1 MAPNI
6 IVSRP
11 TFPTYL
17 LPSFNLPFRRRP
29 SSPPPPPTTTTATTT
44 PTPEASQIPSLSSSP
59 TSSTTDEVPTPP
71 NSPPP
76 PPYQDTITTSSPS
89 SPADTK
95 LPPSRLRPRR
105 QTRTKPAA
113 LTISRTQP
121 DTLRCST
128 CSSDIAFASQ
138 IVSKGFTGRY
148 GRAYLVSPTT
158 LPTPASPSSTRN
170 SGPAGPGTLA
180 NVRIGKCE
188 NRQLVTGWHV
198 VADITCLLCSA
209 KLGWKYVDAKELSQ
223 KYKVGKFILEVERV
237 VPFRSWEDVSPGQGV
252 CPDED
257 EDGVSDESESDE
269 DEVMGGTKDKADAGD
284 AVREGE
290 ESEEG
295 SAGKDSSDPEE
306 VEIEL
311 DSEDEDDLEDMFSG
325 TWDPEVVAKRRS
337 RRVTTAARKK

>member
-29 SSPPPPPTTTTATTT
+29 FSPPPTTATTT

-59 TSSTTDEVPTPP
+59 TSSTTDEAPTPP

-89 SPADTK
+89 PAAAVTDTK
-95 LPPSRLRPRR
+95 LPPSRLRPARR
-105 QTRTKPAA
+105 QPCTKPAA

-158 LPTPASPSSTRN
+158 LPTPASPTSTKN

-237 VPFRSWEDVSPGQGV
+237 VPFRSWEDVSPGYLDG
-252 CPDED
+252 DY
-257 EDGVSDESESDE
+257 EDGASDESESDE
-269 DEVMGGTKDKADAGD
+269 DEVMGGSGKDKAVAGD
-284 AVREGE
+284 AEREGE
-290 ESEEG
+290 ESGEG
-295 SAGKDSSDPEE
+295 AGATDDSSGTEE
-306 VEIEL
+306 EIEL

-337 RRVTTAARKK
+337 RRVTAAARKK

>member
-29 SSPPPPPTTTTATTT
+29 SSPPPTTATTT

-59 TSSTTDEVPTPP
+59 TSSTTDEAPTPP

-89 SPADTK
+89 PAAAVTDTE
-95 LPPSRLRPRR
+95 LPPSRLRPARR
-105 QTRTKPAA
+105 QPCTKPAA

-128 CSSDIAFASQ
+128 CSSDIAFPSQ
-138 IVSKGFTGRY
+138 IVSKGFTGRS
-148 GRAYLVSPTT
+148 GPAYLVSPTT
-158 LPTPASPSSTRN
+158 LPTPASPASTKN

-209 KLGWKYVDAKELSQ
+209 KLGWKCVDAKELSQ
-223 KYKVGKFILEVERV
+223 KYKVGKFIREVERV
-237 VPFRSWEDVSPGQGV
+237 VPFRSWEDVSPGYLDDDNEHGA
-252 CPDED
+252 
-257 EDGVSDESESDE
+257 SDESENDE
-269 DEVMGGTKDKADAGD
+269 DEVMGGSGKDKAVAGD
-284 AVREGE
+284 AEREGE
-290 ESEEG
+290 ESGEG
-295 SAGKDSSDPEE
+295 AGATDDSSGTEE
-306 VEIEL
+306 EIEL

-337 RRVTTAARKK
+337 RRVTAAARKK

>member
-29 SSPPPPPTTTTATTT
+29 SLPPTTTATTATTT

-59 TSSTTDEVPTPP
+59 TSSTTDEAPTPP

-95 LPPSRLRPRR
+95 LPPTRLRPRR

-237 VPFRSWEDVSPGQGV
+237 VPFRSWEDVSPGQEGY
-252 CPDED
+252 PDED

-269 DEVMGGTKDKADAGD
+269 DEVMGGTKDKAVAGD
-284 AVREGE
+284 AEREGE
-290 ESEEG
+290 ESGEG
-295 SAGKDSSDPEE
+295 SAGEDSSEPEE
-306 VEIEL
+306 EIEL

-337 RRVTTAARKK
+337 RRVTAAARKK